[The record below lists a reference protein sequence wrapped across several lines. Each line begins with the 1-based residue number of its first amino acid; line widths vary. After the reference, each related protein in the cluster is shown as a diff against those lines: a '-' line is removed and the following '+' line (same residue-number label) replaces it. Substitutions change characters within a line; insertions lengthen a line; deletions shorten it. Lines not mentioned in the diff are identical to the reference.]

1 MCPKSRL
8 PRGSKIRAL
17 LDWFPEISR
26 LSTHYGYSSFLVS
39 YPCGS
44 NQFRNACSVATDGHQ
59 APDENYVILTKRG
72 KIRQIFTPFRQYDHF
87 RVKYACY
94 LHHLS
99 HFDAIC
105 FHVII
110 LFAKFVRFSLSV
122 FAPSL
127 EYLDIVFCSWYEI
140 FS

>member
-1 MCPKSRL
+1 MCPESRL
-8 PRGSKIRAL
+8 PRGSKIMAL
-17 LDWFPEISR
+17 LDWFPEISC

-39 YPCGS
+39 YPCGCT
-44 NQFRNACSVATDGHQ
+44 QVRNACSVATDGHQ
-59 APDENYVILTKRG
+59 APDDNYVILTKRG
-72 KIRQIFTPFRQYDHF
+72 KIRPIFTPFRQIDHF